1 MSKKGIHINKQRWKI
16 VLAFLVLLVI
26 AGTLIV
32 SNEFISKIG
41 QREKDKAKQWAQSVK
56 KKGELVELSNQIFL
70 ELKKKEKQ
78 KIDLVVKAQ
87 KTILTKSDLGQNQD
101 IEFSYSIIESNNDIP
116 VVLLIGDEVSQYRNM
131 DSFFTEGLTQ
141 KEKDSI
147 CLLKADIWK
156 GNGQF
161 YEIEYYEGMFLQFIY
176 GTSLELKRL
185 QDESKELIKSFNQE
199 IKDNQGLIPV
209 ILWDDQKDIL
219 VATNVNKSKE
229 ALIELKDQWKI
240 KNPPIVFNFDS
251 GKKILY
257 YSDSRELT
265 YLQWIPYFQFII
277 LGLII
282 LLGYF
287 I

>member
-41 QREKDKAKQWAQSVK
+41 QREKDKAKQWAQSIK

-131 DSFFTEGLTQ
+131 DSFFTKGLTQ

-147 CLLKADIWK
+147 CQVKA
-156 GNGQF
+156 
-161 YEIEYYEGMFLQFIY
+161 
-176 GTSLELKRL
+176 
-185 QDESKELIKSFNQE
+185 
-199 IKDNQGLIPV
+199 IP
-209 ILWDDQKDIL
+209 QRR
-219 VATNVNKSKE
+219 NE
-229 ALIELKDQWKI
+229 
-240 KNPPIVFNFDS
+240 
-251 GKKILY
+251 
-257 YSDSRELT
+257 
-265 YLQWIPYFQFII
+265 
-277 LGLII
+277 
-282 LLGYF
+282 
-287 I
+287 